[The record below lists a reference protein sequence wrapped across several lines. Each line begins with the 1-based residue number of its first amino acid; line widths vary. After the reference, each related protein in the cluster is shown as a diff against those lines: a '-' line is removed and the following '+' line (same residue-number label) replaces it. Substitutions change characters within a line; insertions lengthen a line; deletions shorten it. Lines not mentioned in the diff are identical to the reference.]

1 MASHP
6 VSRSLCDSVALWQF
20 PTSDMPIIEIN
31 NLTKDYEVG
40 FWRKRK
46 VRALDGLSLTV
57 EPHQIFGFL
66 GANGAGKTTTL
77 KLLMGLIYP
86 TDGTAR
92 ILDRDISDVS
102 MHARVGYLPESPYF
116 YDYLT
121 AREFLNYCGE
131 LFGLT
136 QNVRHQRTEELLA
149 RVNLDPK
156 SWDRQLRKF
165 SKGMLQRVGLAQAL
179 VNDPEIVFLDEP
191 MSGLDPVG
199 RREVRDLIAALRVE
213 GKTVFMCSHILSDIE
228 VLCDSVAIVKGGRV
242 ARTGYLDQL
251 HQLAGNRAQVEVV
264 VTGADATT
272 LGMYLPEAKQ
282 FQVSS
287 TAGGLRIEVPN
298 EKDVD
303 AAIEALRKAGG
314 KLVSVQP
321 IKQSL
326 EELFLDEPPAKNGGS

>member
-1 MASHP
+1 
-6 VSRSLCDSVALWQF
+6 
-20 PTSDMPIIEIN
+20 MPIIEIQ
-31 NLTKDYEVG
+31 NLTKDYELG

-57 EPHQIFGFL
+57 EQGQIFGFL

-77 KLLMGLIYP
+77 KLLMRLIFP
-86 TDGTAR
+86 TAGTAR
-92 ILDRDISDVS
+92 ILDRDISEVS
-102 MHARVGYLPESPYF
+102 MHARIGYLPENPYF

-131 LFGLT
+131 LFGYGRI
-136 QNVRHQRTEELLA
+136 VRARTDELLT
-149 RVNLDPK
+149 RVNLEPK

-199 RREVRDLIAALRVE
+199 RREVRDLIAALRAE

-228 VLCDSVAIVKGGRV
+228 VLCDNVAILKAGRLAHAGSLNELR
-242 ARTGYLDQL
+242 ARDTN
-251 HQLAGNRAQVEVV
+251 AVEIMAA
-264 VTGADATT
+264 GADAAAFKQNLTIKADVCTT
-272 LGMYLPEAKQ
+272 P
-282 FQVSS
+282 
-287 TAGGLRIEVPN
+287 GGLRIEVAN
-298 EKDVD
+298 ETEVD
-303 AAIEALRKAGG
+303 AVIAALRKVNG

-321 IKQSL
+321 VRQSL
-326 EELFLDEPPAKNGGS
+326 EELFL